1 MGLKGEQK
9 MTEENPSL
17 SDFLEEL
24 KVQNNGANLNKLI
37 AIFYND
43 WSLNPYDDD
52 DYSER
57 VQIKEDVLKN
67 INSKEFQNYEV
78 LWYNQS
84 VFNPNFIEICVE
96 CTSKT
101 VTLTDS
107 ELKELGGLL
116 NCAISECLDDSLVC
130 PFEDEKQK
138 AKEQA
143 SVYKK
148 LYNKIIKN
156 IFKED

>member
-17 SDFLEEL
+17 YDFLEEL
-24 KVQNNGANLNKLI
+24 KVQNNGANLNKHI

-43 WSLNPYDDD
+43 WSLNPFDED

-57 VQIKEDVLKN
+57 VQIKGALLKD

-78 LWYNQS
+78 LWYDQC
-84 VFNPNFIEICVE
+84 VFNPNFVEICVKE
-96 CTSKT
+96 IK
-101 VTLTDS
+101 LTDS
-107 ELKELGGLL
+107 ELTELGGLL
-116 NCAISECLDDSLVC
+116 NCAISECLDDSLAC

-143 SVYKK
+143 SVYKRI
-148 LYNKIIKN
+148 YNKIIKR
-156 IFKED
+156 IYKEDE